1 MTDKLFIYTDGGARG
16 NPGPAAVGIYIVDQ
30 NGKEL
35 FKLGKKIGTVTNNV
49 AEYTAVI
56 EALCWLKEN
65 KDDLLL
71 NNYSINFFL
80 DSKLVVCQLN
90 GLYKIK
96 DNKLKELSIKVR
108 ELEQAIGGNVRYS
121 FIPREKNTV
130 ADALVNSSYLDL

>member
-1 MTDKLFIYTDGGARG
+1 MNKLFIYTDGGARG
-16 NPGPAAVGIYIVDQ
+16 NPGPAAIGIYIVDQ
-30 NGKEL
+30 DGREFFKFGKN
-35 FKLGKKIGTVTNNV
+35 IGTATNNV

-56 EALCWLKEN
+56 EALCWLKDNEG
-65 KDDLLL
+65 KLILRG
-71 NNYSINFFL
+71 YSINFFL

-96 DNKLKELSIKVR
+96 DNKLKELSIKIR